1 MPPRPDA
8 MAVTPFTNSV
18 NILLDDVDK
27 ELLVLLDQQP
37 EDEKR
42 MAKVYFSSTLASVD
56 FERILGSRGCKTVV
70 FTFSPLLLTSI
81 RQKVRCFTYG

>member
-1 MPPRPDA
+1 MPPRPEA
-8 MAVTPFTNSV
+8 KAVTPFTNPV

-42 MAKVYFSSTLASVD
+42 MSKVYFSSTLASVD
-56 FERILGSRGCKTVV
+56 YERILGSRGCRITH
-70 FTFSPLLLTSI
+70 FIFMPLLLIIS
-81 RQKVRCFTYG
+81 R

>member
-8 MAVTPFTNSV
+8 EVMTPFTNPV
-18 NILLDDVDK
+18 NLLLDDVDK

-37 EDEKR
+37 ENEKR

-56 FERILGSRGCKTVV
+56 FERILGSRGCKTDG
-70 FTFSPLLLTSI
+70 FLFP
-81 RQKVRCFTYG
+81 YYY

>member
-8 MAVTPFTNSV
+8 MAVTPFTNPV

-42 MAKVYFSSTLASVD
+42 MAKVYLSSTLASVD
-56 FERILGSRGCKTVV
+56 FERILGSRGCRVVV
-70 FTFSPLLLTSI
+70 FTLTPVLLTGL
-81 RQKVRCFTYG
+81 R